1 MGNNNGLP
9 GIALAC
15 LVAISAHGQFK
26 WDGCPDIA
34 KGSPEFK
41 IQPLVTRS
49 AATGAVVDG
58 TLNEPIKLAL
68 AKNGDMYWVERHG
81 AVKVY
86 KGSAAIP
93 SVVKVGQLEVFSG
106 GERSLKVPGVQGATN
121 SEFGIHGLV
130 LDPAFETNR
139 YVYFHYAPKIE
150 RDSSL
155 YVSRFKLNGD
165 SLDLKSEKILI
176 KIPQQRRYCC
186 HTGGG
191 LAFDFA
197 GNLFITVGNNTKKTE
212 ENGAEAPKAYL
223 MESNPDA
230 DDGGHAGNT
239 NDLRGKILRI
249 KPRAIPDAGV
259 APEPGPGSTY
269 DIPAGNLFPAGTPL
283 TRDEIWAMGMRN
295 PYTLSVDKYRN
306 WVAWGDVG
314 PDEGKDHEEWN
325 LFTQPGN
332 AGWPYFVG
340 AVAWRPEI
348 NNDPNHVVNNS
359 RNNTGLKVLPPA
371 IPATIAYRQNA
382 AITGPIYYYD
392 GSNPS
397 TRKFP
402 PNFHK
407 KWFLT
412 DWKLG
417 FLDVATLDDAGK
429 VTERQTLLPAP
440 IKSSPL
446 SLVGPLHMEFGPD
459 GALYILLYGKEF
471 FQSDTYTKIIR
482 VEYTGACRPTTPVLP
497 PTPAALREQALLER
511 GTLLSGMSLGF
522 AREVPLPTGA
532 KGFRLLDVQGR
543 IAWEYR
549 ATGHETGKVAIPASL
564 PSTGVLRVQYLR

>member
-9 GIALAC
+9 GIALVC
-15 LVAISAHGQFK
+15 LVAVSAHALFK

-41 IQPLVTRS
+41 IQPLVTRR
-49 AATGAVVDG
+49 AEFNAIVDG

-68 AKNGDMYWVERHG
+68 AKNGDMYWVERYG

-86 KGSAAIP
+86 KGSADTP
-93 SVVKVGQLEVFSG
+93 SVVKVGQLEVFAG
-106 GERSLKVPGVQGATN
+106 GRGALTAPGVLGSTD

-130 LDPAFETNR
+130 LDPEFETNR
-139 YVYFHYAPKIE
+139 YIYFHYAPKSE

-165 SLDLKSEKILI
+165 VLDLTSEKILI

-191 LAFDFA
+191 MAFDFA
-197 GNLFITVGNNTKKTE
+197 GNLFITVGNNTKKPVDD
-212 ENGAEAPKAYL
+212 NIADAYL

-283 TRDEIWAMGMRN
+283 TRGEIWAMGMRN

-306 WVAWGDVG
+306 WVTWGDVG

-340 AVAWRPEI
+340 AVAWRPKI

-359 RNNTGLKVLPPA
+359 RNNTGLKDLPPA
-371 IPATIAYRQNA
+371 IPATIAYRQNT

-392 GSNPS
+392 GANPS

-429 VTERQTLLPAP
+429 VTERQTLLDP
-440 IKSSPL
+440 KTL
-446 SLVGPLHMEFGPD
+446 GGPLNMEFGPD
-459 GALYILLYGKEF
+459 GALYIIQYGTDYFTK
-471 FQSDTYTKIIR
+471 QDANTKILR

-522 AREVPLPTGA
+522 AREVSLPSGA
-532 KGFRLLDVQGR
+532 KGFRLFDVHGR

-549 ATGHETGKVAIPASL
+549 ATGHETCKVAIPASL